1 MERKLYTHTE
11 FVEKV
16 KREIEAGPIINI
28 GGVECQRGKLVQI
41 IGVEKWE
48 VDGMPCMVVVH
59 EAEDGEVYGVI
70 MDRQYANELLDNLGP
85 HPVVEEFFRLH

>member
-48 VDGMPCMVVVH
+48 VDGMLAALLTLEKLRDDGV
-59 EAEDGEVYGVI
+59 EA
-70 MDRQYANELLDNLGP
+70 ALDKAL
-85 HPVVEEFFRLH
+85 RAK